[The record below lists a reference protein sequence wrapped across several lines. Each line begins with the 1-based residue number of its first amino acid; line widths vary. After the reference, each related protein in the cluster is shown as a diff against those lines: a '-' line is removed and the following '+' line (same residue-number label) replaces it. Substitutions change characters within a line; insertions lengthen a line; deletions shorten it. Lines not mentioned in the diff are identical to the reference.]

1 MTAAANPLRG
11 ECALA
16 VAGVNYVLRPSF
28 ENLVLAEAE
37 LGSLFALV
45 ERAAGGALTL
55 TEMTALLWHCLPAEG
70 RPVGASRPTNPC
82 PHRQHALGSRCSCTS
97 AEYLSE
103 DACTGFACNPEC
115 SSLRGTSR
123 KSTTPNNLSAM
134 CPNVKATSA
143 ETYLTQEVPLAV
155 V

>member
-70 RPVGASRPTNPC
+70 RPERVAVGKAVLAMGLVGATAPVR
-82 PHRQHALGSRCSCTS
+82 A
-97 AEYLSE
+97 
-103 DACTGFACNPEC
+103 
-115 SSLRGTSR
+115 
-123 KSTTPNNLSAM
+123 
-134 CPNVKATSA
+134 V
-143 ETYLTQEVPLAV
+143 LAQV
-155 V
+155 LQGEA